1 MMLGAGAA
9 FSTVLTAFRY
19 TNGFAG
25 SKVEYPEEEE
35 VERRERLK
43 KNRRQPL
50 SETIQQLGEGR
61 GTLLQDVDDL
71 NWTDCVRNLRSG
83 PRREEARAHHGQ
95 VWHRREGCPGDE
107 LDASVLCLR
116 RRADGRLKP
125 SIESSSHFELVCIY
139 PKCQNVI
146 SMFHILLHQQIR
158 LGELERQSFD
168 GEMTLTRLV
177 YDSALQ
183 CI

>member
-61 GTLLQDVDDL
+61 GTLLQDADGL

-83 PRREEARAHHGQ
+83 SRRKEARTDHGQ
-95 VWHRREGCPGDE
+95 VWHRREGCSGDE

-116 RRADGRLKP
+116 RRTDGRLKP
-125 SIESSSHFELVCIY
+125 SIESSSHFGLVCIY

-146 SMFHILLHQQIR
+146 SMFYILLHQLIR

-168 GEMTLTRLV
+168 GDTIQTRTV
-177 YDSALQ
+177 HDFAPQ
-183 CI
+183 